1 MNRIAAIVAASITA
15 GLSFA
20 ALGAMAAS
28 QGVLDIGTAI
38 PAVAK
43 AVTFSDDHDDHDDY
57 EDHDEYEDHD
67 DHDDEKR
74 EKHEKAEREH
84 GDD

>member
-43 AVTFSDDHDDHDDY
+43 AVTSSDDHD
-57 EDHDEYEDHD
+57 DHDEYEDHD

-74 EKHEKAEREH
+74 EKHEKAESEH